1 MERNQSL
8 NLSFK
13 QSSTT
18 FNQSTLS
25 FIHPSNPLKPTMG
38 FDEKPNNNSEAT
50 SSSHILNLPR
60 ETTPLI
66 NSKTQHQSSQFKT
79 FANVFIA
86 IVGAGVLG
94 LPYTFKRT
102 GYITGTLTV
111 FAVAYFTYHCM
122 MLLVYTR
129 RKLESI
135 NGFSKINSFG
145 DLGFVVAGPVGR
157 SSVDI
162 MIVLSQ
168 AGFCVSYLIFVS
180 NTLVNIFNLTPTNPN
195 PSSSSTI
202 LGLSAKTFY
211 IWACFPFQLG
221 LNSIPTLTHLAPL
234 SIFADIVDIGAMGVV
249 MVEEVMIY
257 LNSKP
262 VLQAFGGFSVFFY
275 GIGVAVYAF
284 EGIGMVLPLE
294 SETED
299 KNKFGKVLGITIG
312 FIALMFACF
321 GVFGYFAFGD
331 ETKDI
336 ITTNLGQGWLSSVV
350 QLGLCL
356 NLFFTFPLMMNPV
369 FEVFERMFCEGM
381 YSLLVRWGLVLV
393 VSLVALLVPNFADF
407 LSLVGSSVC
416 IVLGFVLPAL
426 FHLMVHKDEVGVLG
440 WVKDGAF
447 VVFGL
452 LMAITGTWTSLQE
465 ILAPKA

>member
-1 MERNQSL
+1 
-8 NLSFK
+8 
-13 QSSTT
+13 
-18 FNQSTLS
+18 
-25 FIHPSNPLKPTMG
+25 MG
-38 FDEKPNNNSEAT
+38 FKETNNDSEAT
-50 SSSHILNLPR
+50 SSTHTLNLPR

-66 NSKTQHQSSQFKT
+66 NQSHQQSSQFKT

-102 GYITGTLTV
+102 GYLSGTLTV
-111 FAVAYFTYHCM
+111 FSVAFFTYHCM

-129 RKLESI
+129 RRLEFI

-157 SSVDI
+157 SSVDV

-180 NTLVNIFNLTPTNPN
+180 TTLVNIFNLNPITPNPN
-195 PSSSSTI
+195 PSSTI
-202 LGLSAKTFY
+202 LGLSAKSFY

-234 SIFADIVDIGAMGVV
+234 SIFADVVDIGAMGIV
-249 MVEEVMIY
+249 MVEDVMMY
-257 LNSKP
+257 LNARP

-299 KNKFGKVLGITIG
+299 KNKFGRVLGITIG

-321 GVFGYFAFGD
+321 GVLGYFAFGD

-336 ITTNLGQGWLSSVV
+336 ITTNLGAGWLSSVV

-369 FEVFERMFCEGM
+369 YEVFERMFCEGR
-381 YSLLVRWGLVLV
+381 YSLWVRWGLVLV
-393 VSLVALLVPNFADF
+393 VSLVALFVPNFADF

-447 VVFGL
+447 IVFGVIL
-452 LMAITGTWTSLQE
+452 AVTGTWTSVQE

>member
-1 MERNQSL
+1 
-8 NLSFK
+8 
-13 QSSTT
+13 
-18 FNQSTLS
+18 
-25 FIHPSNPLKPTMG
+25 MG
-38 FDEKPNNNSEAT
+38 FDEKNNDSEAT
-50 SSSHILNLPR
+50 SSSHVLNLPR
-60 ETTPLI
+60 ETTPLL
-66 NSKTQHQSSQFKT
+66 NSKSPHRSSQFKT

-102 GYITGTLTV
+102 GYVTGTLTV
-111 FAVAYFTYHCM
+111 FAVAYFTNHCM
-122 MLLVYTR
+122 MLLVKTR

-157 SSVDI
+157 SSVDV

-180 NTLVNIFNLTPTNPN
+180 NTLANIFNLQSTTTSTNP
-195 PSSSSTI
+195 SI
-202 LGLSAKTFY
+202 LGLSAKSFY

-249 MVEEVMIY
+249 MVEEAMIY
-257 LNSKP
+257 LNSRP

-294 SETED
+294 SETEN
-299 KNKFGKVLGITIG
+299 KNKFGKVLGTTMA
-312 FIALMFACF
+312 FIALMFASF
-321 GVFGYFAFGD
+321 GIFGYFAFGD

-369 FEVFERMFCEGM
+369 FEVFERMFCEGR
-381 YSLLVRWGLVLV
+381 YSLWVRWGLVLI
-393 VSLVALLVPNFADF
+393 VSLVALSVPNFADF

-426 FHLMVHKDEVGVLG
+426 FHLMVHKDEVGVFV
-440 WVKDGAF
+440 WVKDGAYI
-447 VVFGL
+447 VFGVIL
-452 LMAITGTWTSLQE
+452 AITGTWTSLQE